1 MRNPNFD
8 VVAVLRA
15 TIVLKC
21 THGGNENV
29 ALSIFSFLCQN
40 VRDVLNKVTH
50 AVVSF
55 SN

>member
-21 THGGNENV
+21 AYGGNENV
-29 ALSIFSFLCQN
+29 ALSISSFFCQN
-40 VRDVLNKVTH
+40 VRGVLNMVTYV
-50 AVVSF
+50 VVSF